1 MYAARDIEAKVW
13 GTKFEKKWNCWQ
25 LGGEKKEFGDFFI
38 LFYENKNDTSRWLF
52 RTVLLK
58 YFKYGVF

>member
-1 MYAARDIEAKVW
+1 MELLAV
-13 GTKFEKKWNCWQ
+13 
-25 LGGEKKEFGDFFI
+25 GGKKKEFGDFFI